1 MDEARGQDA
10 LDPGVQSDAGTS
22 RTSELTEPE
31 AVPATAAMR
40 ILSDGHPAPPAQSDG
55 HRAPPAQ
62 SDGHRAPT
70 AQSDGHRAPTVQVPA
85 ALLKRVIATIAEV
98 RAEVRALHAQAV
110 GAAEAAQDAQHEEA
124 CLVVLNMA
132 LNGAP
137 QSEAEQ
143 YLSRHFPD
151 EDSTGVAAEIFQR
164 MARLLHG

>member
-1 MDEARGQDA
+1 M
-10 LDPGVQSDAGTS
+10 
-22 RTSELTEPE
+22 
-31 AVPATAAMR
+31 
-40 ILSDGHPAPPAQSDG
+40 
-55 HRAPPAQ
+55 
-62 SDGHRAPT
+62 
-70 AQSDGHRAPTVQVPA
+70 QVPA